1 MKKIFKA
8 FTMTLLLVLLV
19 SASVSANPARAE
31 AKVSDGIYGFTPS
44 HVTKFQIK
52 DGTMTLKVDKADLYG
67 ITKKNDQ
74 EYKSYKLKAKV
85 SKNCKY
91 VTETYVRGIGELDS
105 RKITDYNEI
114 KSIIDMERNFYKE
127 SGYVQ
132 NVVTSYLKVK
142 NNKVVKIVY
151 CAM

>member
-1 MKKIFKA
+1 MKNIFKA
-8 FTMTLLLVLLV
+8 FTMTLLLALLV

-31 AKVSDGIYGFTPS
+31 AKVKDGIYGFTPS
-44 HVTKFQIK
+44 QVTKFQIK

-67 ITKKNDQ
+67 ITKNNDQ

-114 KSIIDMERNFYKE
+114 KGIIDMERNFYKE